1 MTIDWLRPFADRTAA
16 KLAYA
21 RVHLEEL
28 KNHSARGS
36 GDTFERAHQ
45 ESFLFHLVGVRDA
58 FLQEL
63 NVSYGCGLDPQ
74 KVSARNLEE
83 RLSASGNS
91 SPELEELLEIEG
103 DSKSWLSVAK
113 EMRNHTTHRQ
123 SIPRLFYV
131 GGVED
136 GIVHLKDPRD
146 GETIEMDVPDAF
158 DLWLSKME
166 ELIVRSRRSATQQTT

>member
-1 MTIDWLRPFADRTAA
+1 MTVDQLRSFADRTAA

-28 KNHSARGS
+28 KDHRARGS

-63 NVSYGCGLDPQ
+63 NVFYGCDLDPQ
-74 KVSARNLEE
+74 KVTTRNLGE
-83 RLSASGNS
+83 RLSAAENR
-91 SPELEELLEIEG
+91 SPELEELLEIESN
-103 DSKSWLSVAK
+103 SKSWLSVAK
-113 EMRNHTTHRQ
+113 EMRNHTAHRQ
-123 SIPRLFYV
+123 SIPRIFYV
-131 GGVED
+131 GGVDD
-136 GIVHLKDPRD
+136 GIVHLKNPKD

-166 ELIVRSRRSATQQTT
+166 ELIVRLRRR